1 MSLPRCSTP
10 VLASGTLTAHQPFR
24 DEGPDMARRDHQTV
38 TMTTSAPLPA
48 AIAHRR
54 GVIHAVD
61 RHKKAERRRVR
72 KQEDRA
78 WRLEV
83 AAD

>member
-1 MSLPRCSTP
+1 
-10 VLASGTLTAHQPFR
+10 
-24 DEGPDMARRDHQTV
+24 
-38 TMTTSAPLPA
+38 MTTSAPLPA

-54 GVIHAVD
+54 GVIRAVD
-61 RHKKAERRRVR
+61 RHKKVERRRVR